1 MIRIDDLV
9 IELPAH
15 LGHQAADHIARLVRK
30 KSAGLRINYQDA
42 QYLKSVDTMAL
53 GDIEIKAPANDNAI
67 AEQIVLRIEQSLKK
81 RG

>member
-9 IELPAH
+9 IELPAE
-15 LGHQAADHIARLVRK
+15 LGQRADHIARLVQE
-30 KSAGLRINYQDA
+30 KSAGLQINDRDL
-42 QYLKSVDTMAL
+42 QYLEPLETLAL
-53 GDIEIKAPANDNAI
+53 GEIEIKAPGNDNAI

>member
-9 IELPAH
+9 IELPAE
-15 LGHQAADHIARLVRK
+15 LGQRADHIARLVQE
-30 KSAGLRINYQDA
+30 KSASLQINDRDL
-42 QYLKSVDTMAL
+42 QYLEPLETLAL
-53 GDIEIKAPANDNAI
+53 GEIEIKAPGNDNAI

>member
-9 IELPAH
+9 IELPAE
-15 LGHQAADHIARLVRK
+15 LGSKAGRIARLVRE

-42 QYLKSVDTMAL
+42 HCRGRVEAMAL
-53 GDIEIKAPANDNAI
+53 GDIEIKMPANDNTI
-67 AEQIVLRIEQSLKK
+67 AEQIVSRIEQSLKK